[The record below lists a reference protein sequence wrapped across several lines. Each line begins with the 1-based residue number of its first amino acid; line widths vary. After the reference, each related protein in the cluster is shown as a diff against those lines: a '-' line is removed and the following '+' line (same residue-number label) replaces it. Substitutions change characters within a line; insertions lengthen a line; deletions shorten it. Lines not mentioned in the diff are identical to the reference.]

1 MPANLVKAHQDL
13 DKAVLMAYGLKPAA
27 TDAEVLGEL
36 FARYERL
43 VAPLAGMMEKKRK
56 KR

>member
-1 MPANLVKAHQDL
+1 MPADLVKAHEVL
-13 DKAVLMAYGLKPAA
+13 DKAVMATYGLKPAA

-43 VAPLAGMMEKKRK
+43 VAPMAGMMEKKSK

>member
-1 MPANLVKAHQDL
+1 
-13 DKAVLMAYGLKPAA
+13 MASYGLKPAA

>member
-1 MPANLVKAHQDL
+1 MPADLTKAHQDL
-13 DKAVLMAYGLKPAA
+13 DKVVLTAYGLKASA

-36 FARYERL
+36 FSRYERL
-43 VAPLAGMMEKKRK
+43 MAPMAGMMEKKSK